1 MTLTKNL
8 VAALIALSPLYAAAK
23 DYPLNVKICEENSG
37 CQKCIED
44 HKMTLSVDA
53 AKKVVFARAISTEG
67 KPLNETL
74 KNCTVSSVNDWSCD
88 PVNFRGELS
97 AVGGKLIYKPRQPNL
112 EVDNKR
118 FDVCV
123 K

>member
-23 DYPLNVKICEENSG
+23 DYLLNVKICEENSG

-44 HKMTLSVDA
+44 HKLTLSVDA
-53 AKKVVFARAISTEG
+53 AKKAVFARGISTEG
-67 KPLNETL
+67 KPLNEPL
-74 KNCTVSSVNDWSCD
+74 KNCKISSVNDWSCD
-88 PVNFRGELS
+88 QVNFRGELS
-97 AVGGKLIYKPRQPNL
+97 AVGGKLIYKLSQPNL

-118 FDVCV
+118 FDICV
-123 K
+123 R